1 MNPSAPPF
9 QPPPAGGFPLL
20 PPALPSST
28 GFLPPPGTTNS
39 APRPLFPPP
48 TTTTTAEASDI
59 PTALSAL
66 TSLLLLSQNSL
77 DSLSGI
83 LPTASPSPTALIPC
97 PFNPSHRLPPPPLF
111 NHSLHCIPSSSSAEL
126 DSLIQSCSYP
136 HNLHSSAEGNDT
148 LFNQSLND
156 PEVELCFS
164 VESYSGFDR
173 NGFLY
178 SDCPEVVS
186 FPLKDP
192 SPPMLTLPSFL
203 LSQCS
208 NFIRNSNVDPKEFPV
223 DCTELLPS
231 EIYSIRVEVESW
243 NDYPCSYSYRVLR
256 AMLRLETSRIC
267 SLLTWVIANS
277 PKFGIVIDSAMSS
290 HIVLLF
296 KLCLKA
302 MTSEAIGL
310 ANAHLK
316 LEGNKESVSS
326 EYRFDCPILAR
337 VLMWLASQLSILYGE
352 TSGRLFAINILRQCI
367 LDDAL
372 KDSLFTGLQQATQLP
387 KIKDADTV
395 SEEPLIGSK
404 PSGSRKENKGNG
416 VESGT
421 LSKSIVSVSQ
431 VAAAVAAL
439 HERSMLEGKIRAL
452 QNVRQLSAP
461 QRNAEHEY
469 LKKSADEE
477 RQKRPSYKA
486 LMDHDGLPWQRSH
499 NQETNKMK
507 TREELLAEERDY
519 KRRRMSY
526 RGKKLKRSITQVMR
540 DVIEEYMEIIKQ
552 TGGVENLTKGE
563 ETYNDAKSNKSQLES
578 SLTKEH
584 THQYT
589 KDSHSLREAQ
599 SSDFRDGSSKE
610 KTQDRCNYSHIT
622 VDADRSAGRNG
633 RSRLDCSRSP
643 DRSTTYKSKHT
654 SLRRQGDREAYE
666 EDFYHSSSRKY
677 QKSYD
682 RSIHKERVDHRRRR
696 KTEAYN
702 DHTSV
707 STLRNEFDDR
717 YDPSESR
724 DSL

>member
-178 SDCPEVVS
+178 SDCPEVV
-186 FPLKDP
+186 
-192 SPPMLTLPSFL
+192 
-203 LSQCS
+203 
-208 NFIRNSNVDPKEFPV
+208 
-223 DCTELLPS
+223 
-231 EIYSIRVEVESW
+231 
-243 NDYPCSYSYRVLR
+243 
-256 AMLRLETSRIC
+256 
-267 SLLTWVIANS
+267 
-277 PKFGIVIDSAMSS
+277 
-290 HIVLLF
+290 
-296 KLCLKA
+296 
-302 MTSEAIGL
+302 
-310 ANAHLK
+310 
-316 LEGNKESVSS
+316 
-326 EYRFDCPILAR
+326 
-337 VLMWLASQLSILYGE
+337 
-352 TSGRLFAINILRQCI
+352 
-367 LDDAL
+367 
-372 KDSLFTGLQQATQLP
+372 
-387 KIKDADTV
+387 
-395 SEEPLIGSK
+395 
-404 PSGSRKENKGNG
+404 
-416 VESGT
+416 
-421 LSKSIVSVSQ
+421 
-431 VAAAVAAL
+431 
-439 HERSMLEGKIRAL
+439 
-452 QNVRQLSAP
+452 
-461 QRNAEHEY
+461 
-469 LKKSADEE
+469 
-477 RQKRPSYKA
+477 
-486 LMDHDGLPWQRSH
+486 
-499 NQETNKMK
+499 
-507 TREELLAEERDY
+507 
-519 KRRRMSY
+519 
-526 RGKKLKRSITQVMR
+526 MR

-622 VDADRSAGRNG
+622 VDADRSAVRNG

-666 EDFYHSSSRKY
+666 EDFYHSSSRKH